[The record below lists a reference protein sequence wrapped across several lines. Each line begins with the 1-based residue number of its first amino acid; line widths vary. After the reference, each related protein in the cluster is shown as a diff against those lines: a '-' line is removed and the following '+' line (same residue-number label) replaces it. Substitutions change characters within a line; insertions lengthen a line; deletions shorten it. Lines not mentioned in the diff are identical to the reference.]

1 MKRANILFY
10 SLLGAL
16 VSVPHSADAAIRVG
30 NPSRNNAAA
39 YQQLNEIRGLSPNGT
54 VVVNK
59 DLPIPVE
66 SDAIAE
72 LVKSGSEN
80 APVTMSELE
89 RCSMIYP
96 SGKFEWVSPTFG
108 PSAGSPATCTAVVEM
123 RTRENTLDGAEIV
136 LARANVAAGDAV
148 LCNISAFPE
157 FSWLDAAG
165 TVTFPADNPPTRAEV
180 VRQMDEEQKGNAV
193 VKIVS
198 SALVGALGGNA
209 MGQNEEGQ
217 DGIFGTSKRNWI
229 GTAIGGVGGA
239 AIGVAGTYGGKVGG
253 DIAMSVGMN
262 AMAGAVTGNMMSSG
276 DSVLYIADCTAPTDA
291 DASTNQ
297 SSAAATNNSTTDKKK
312 GETKKCL
319 YGTLDQFADLAGAKI
334 FYQFG
339 DSSGAVY
346 KCSQTN
352 FSDNTYHTC
361 ERMFNLNYHNACP
374 SCGNGC
380 YDQNNPRTKKPWT
393 WDEIVADNFEKLNG
407 SQEIYSFAETC
418 PINEAGSIVSR
429 NKCLKKGDAG
439 SDDPKNKWVEV
450 TGARPILKRENIVIY
465 NIGDILDTRTS
476 DGKQAD
482 RGGAFGYSQKRY
494 SKQIE
499 DVLRSKWDAGKL
511 KVYIRNGATLEVCED
526 CVVTSPSNFNA
537 FTPLYMDSE
546 TGAVIDLSNRA
557 RLKDTVVGAAAGGA
571 LGAYSA
577 YEGAKTEIEDRLNAE
592 RRAYKDSMEK
602 FYCTTGDRFLSFY
615 NEEVV
620 IPVMTPVT
628 TDETK

>member
-16 VSVPHSADAAIRVG
+16 VSVPYSADAAIRVG

-209 MGQNEEGQ
+209 MGQNKEGQ

-276 DSVLYIADCTAPTDA
+276 DSVLYIADCTAPTDTS
-291 DASTNQ
+291 D
-297 SSAAATNNSTTDKKK
+297 TNNK

-319 YGTLDQFADLAGAKI
+319 YGTLDEFDELDSNDVI
-334 FYQFG
+334 FYRFG
-339 DSSGAVY
+339 NDSGATY
-346 KCSQTN
+346 KCSQTT
-352 FSDNTYHTC
+352 DKGYHSC
-361 ERMFNLNYHNACP
+361 EPLFNLNYHNAQP
-374 SCGNGC
+374 DCGNGC
-380 YDQNNPRTKKPWT
+380 YDQNNPRTDKPWI
-393 WDEIVADNFEKLNG
+393 WEDVIKDNFEKANTSL
-407 SQEIYSFAETC
+407 EIYRFKENC
-418 PINEAGSIVSR
+418 VVGGE
-429 NKCLKKGDAG
+429 NKPNCLEKSNDDMGD
-439 SDDPKNKWVEV
+439 KTNKWVKV
-450 TGARPILKRENIVIY
+450 KNARPISKRENVVIY
-465 NIGDILDTRTS
+465 DIGTILDTVTS
-476 DGKQAD
+476 DGKRAD

-494 SKQIE
+494 SNQIE
-499 DVLRSKWDAGKL
+499 GVLRSKWDAEDL
-511 KVYIRNGATLEVCED
+511 TVYIRNGATLSEYNN
-526 CVVTSPSNFNA
+526 CVKDNEFNA

-592 RRAYKDSMEK
+592 RRAYKDSLGK

>member
-16 VSVPHSADAAIRVG
+16 VSVPHAADAAIRVG

-39 YQQLNEIRGLSPNGT
+39 YQQLNEIRGLTPSGT
-54 VVVNK
+54 VAVTK

-66 SDAIAE
+66 SNAVAE

-148 LCNISAFPE
+148 LCNISEFPE

-209 MGQNEEGQ
+209 MGQNKDGQ

-239 AIGVAGTYGGKVGG
+239 GIGAAGAYGGKVGG

-262 AMAGAVTGNMMSSG
+262 TMAGAITGNMLSTG
-276 DSVLYIADCTAPTDA
+276 DSVLYIADCTAPTD
-291 DASTNQ
+291 DSDTSDTN
-297 SSAAATNNSTTDKKK
+297 KK
-312 GETKKCL
+312 GQTKKCL
-319 YGTLDQFADLAGAKI
+319 YGTLDEFTPLGENDVI
-334 FYQFG
+334 FYRFG

-346 KCSQTN
+346 KCSDTA
-352 FSDNTYHTC
+352 DDGVTYHAC
-361 ERMFNLNYHNACP
+361 ERMFNLNYHNARP

-380 YDQNNPRTKKPWT
+380 YDQNNPSTKKPWI
-393 WDEIVADNFEKLNG
+393 WEDVIKDNFKQVNT
-407 SQEIYSFAETC
+407 SSEIYRFK
-418 PINEAGSIVSR
+418 AGCVV
-429 NKCLKKGDAG
+429 G
-439 SDDPKNKWVEV
+439 SDQKENCLEKSNDDMGDETNKWVKV
-450 TGARPILKRENIVIY
+450 TGARPISKRKNVVIY
-465 NIGDILDTRTS
+465 NIGDVLDGEES
-476 DGKQAD
+476 DGKPAD

-494 SKQIE
+494 SNQIE
-499 DVLRSKWDAGKL
+499 GVLRSKWDANDL
-511 KVYIRNGATLEVCED
+511 EVYNRNGATLGACAD

-537 FTPLYMDSE
+537 FTPLYIDSE

-571 LGAYSA
+571 LGAFSA
-577 YEGAKTEIEDRLNAE
+577 YQGAQTEIEDRLNAE
-592 RRAYKDSMEK
+592 RRAYKDSLGK

>member
-16 VSVPHSADAAIRVG
+16 VSVPYSADAAIRVG

-39 YQQLNEIRGLSPNGT
+39 YQQLNEIRGLTPNGT
-54 VVVNK
+54 VAVTK

-66 SDAIAE
+66 SNEVAE

-148 LCNISAFPE
+148 LCNISEFPE
-157 FSWLDAAG
+157 FSLLDAAG

-209 MGQNEEGQ
+209 MGQNKDGQ

-229 GTAIGGVGGA
+229 GTAIGGLGGA
-239 AIGVAGTYGGKVGG
+239 GIGAAGAYGGKVGG

-262 AMAGAVTGNMMSSG
+262 TMAGAITGNMMSTG

-291 DASTNQ
+291 TASTTT
-297 SSAAATNNSTTDKKK
+297 AATNNSTTDKKS

-319 YGTLDQFADLAGAKI
+319 YGTLDKTAPITGKV
-334 FYQFG
+334 FYNFG
-339 DSSGAVY
+339 DPLGAVY
-346 KCSQTN
+346 KCS
-352 FSDNTYHTC
+352 DPADDGGTYHSC
-361 ERMFNLNYHNACP
+361 DRMFNINYKGAKP
-374 SCGNGC
+374 KCGTEYC
-380 YDQNNPRTKKPWT
+380 YRDSNPRTNKQWT
-393 WDEIVADNFEKLNG
+393 WDEIVKDNFGHVVND
-407 SQEIYSFAETC
+407 SVYHFADTC
-418 PINEAGSIVSR
+418 TVSG
-429 NKCLKKGDAG
+429 NHVSDCLIKGGPDNGDA
-439 SDDPKNKWVEV
+439 KNKWVEID
-450 TGARPILKRENIVIY
+450 GATEIKESLNVVIY
-465 NIGDILDTRTS
+465 DIGTVLGENGA
-476 DGKQAD
+476 DGKPVD

-494 SKQIE
+494 TNQIE
-499 DVLRSKWDAGKL
+499 PVLSSKWSGL
-511 KVYIRNGATLEVCED
+511 TVYIRNGATLDMCANCPTEYQFH
-526 CVVTSPSNFNA
+526 N

-571 LGAYSA
+571 LGAFSA
-577 YEGAKTEIEDRLNAE
+577 YQGAQTEIEDRLNAE
-592 RRAYKDSMEK
+592 RRAYKDYLGK

>member
-39 YQQLNEIRGLSPNGT
+39 YQQLNEIRGLTPNGT
-54 VVVNK
+54 VSVTK

-66 SDAIAE
+66 SNAVAE

-157 FSWLDAAG
+157 FSILDAAG

-209 MGQNEEGQ
+209 MGQNKDGQ
-217 DGIFGTSKRNWI
+217 DGIFGTSKRNWV
-229 GTAIGGVGGA
+229 GTAIGGLGGA
-239 AIGVAGTYGGKVGG
+239 GIGAAGAYGGKVGG

-262 AMAGAVTGNMMSSG
+262 TMAGAITGNMMSTG
-276 DSVLYIADCTAPTDA
+276 DSVLYIADCTAPID
-291 DASTNQ
+291 DSDTNQ
-297 SSAAATNNSTTDKKK
+297 TSSTDGSDTSNTKKK
-312 GETKKCL
+312 GQTRKCL
-319 YGTLDQFADLAGAKI
+319 YGTLDEFTPLNENDVI
-334 FYQFG
+334 FYRFG
-339 DSSGAVY
+339 DDSGAVY
-346 KCSQTN
+346 KCSDTA
-352 FSDNTYHTC
+352 DDGVTYHTC
-361 ERMFNLNYHNACP
+361 EPMFNLNYHNAKLD
-374 SCGNGC
+374 CGNGC
-380 YDQNNPRTKKPWT
+380 YDQKNPRTSKDWIWEDIIK
-393 WDEIVADNFEKLNG
+393 DNFRQANTSSYIYRFKENCVVGRENKPNCLEKSNDDM
-407 SQEIYSFAETC
+407 
-418 PINEAGSIVSR
+418 
-429 NKCLKKGDAG
+429 GD
-439 SDDPKNKWVEV
+439 KTNKWVKV
-450 TGARPILKRENIVIY
+450 KNARPISKRENVVIY
-465 NIGDILDTRTS
+465 NIGTILDTVTS

-494 SKQIE
+494 SNQIE
-499 DVLRSKWDAGKL
+499 GVLQSKWVAGEL
-511 KVYIRNGATLEVCED
+511 KVYIRNGATLGLCNH
-526 CVVTSPSNFNA
+526 CVKSDNFNA

-571 LGAYSA
+571 LGAFSA
-577 YEGAKTEIEDRLNAE
+577 YQGAQTEIEDRLNAE
-592 RRAYKDSMEK
+592 RRAYKDSLGK

>member
-39 YQQLNEIRGLSPNGT
+39 YQQLNEIRGLTPSGT
-54 VVVNK
+54 VAVTK

-66 SDAIAE
+66 SNAVAE

-198 SALVGALGGNA
+198 SALIGALGGNA
-209 MGQNEEGQ
+209 MGQNKDGQ

-239 AIGVAGTYGGKVGG
+239 GIGAAGAYGGKVGG
-253 DIAMSVGMN
+253 DIAMSVG
-262 AMAGAVTGNMMSSG
+262 
-276 DSVLYIADCTAPTDA
+276 
-291 DASTNQ
+291 
-297 SSAAATNNSTTDKKK
+297 
-312 GETKKCL
+312 
-319 YGTLDQFADLAGAKI
+319 
-334 FYQFG
+334 
-339 DSSGAVY
+339 
-346 KCSQTN
+346 
-352 FSDNTYHTC
+352 
-361 ERMFNLNYHNACP
+361 
-374 SCGNGC
+374 
-380 YDQNNPRTKKPWT
+380 NPHP
-393 WDEIVADNFEKLNG
+393 
-407 SQEIYSFAETC
+407 
-418 PINEAGSIVSR
+418 
-429 NKCLKKGDAG
+429 
-439 SDDPKNKWVEV
+439 
-450 TGARPILKRENIVIY
+450 
-465 NIGDILDTRTS
+465 
-476 DGKQAD
+476 
-482 RGGAFGYSQKRY
+482 
-494 SKQIE
+494 
-499 DVLRSKWDAGKL
+499 
-511 KVYIRNGATLEVCED
+511 
-526 CVVTSPSNFNA
+526 
-537 FTPLYMDSE
+537 
-546 TGAVIDLSNRA
+546 
-557 RLKDTVVGAAAGGA
+557 
-571 LGAYSA
+571 
-577 YEGAKTEIEDRLNAE
+577 
-592 RRAYKDSMEK
+592 
-602 FYCTTGDRFLSFY
+602 
-615 NEEVV
+615 
-620 IPVMTPVT
+620 
-628 TDETK
+628 